1 MATPTQ
7 NGPMWKKAAKLD
19 LQSNNDN
26 PILRLSFNRKIRNI
40 WLIFFVP
47 PPPPQKKTFDFFA
60 KYKKTSSFLA
70 AINFCSNIHLGTPNP
85 LEVSISDAF
94 KDLTLSPETIYFKSK
109 TGVELRK

>member
-1 MATPTQ
+1 MATQTQ

-40 WLIFFVP
+40 WLIFFAP
-47 PPPPQKKTFDFFA
+47 PPKKTLDFFA

-85 LEVSISDAF
+85 LKVSFSAAF